1 MELSNYTEA
10 KAKLQKLYLDL
21 MNSNYL
27 GRMEISNDIYEVLSR
42 DYYEEVINCYER
54 YKPLSRMMAKL
65 DYRLAN
71 NIKVKDRT
79 RKR

>member
-1 MELSNYTEA
+1 MELSDYTNA
-10 KAKLQKLYLDL
+10 KVKLQKLYLDL
-21 MNSNYL
+21 MNSDYL

-54 YKPLSRMMAKL
+54 YKSLLRML
-65 DYRLAN
+65 PNLERRLAN